1 MRRNPILTA
10 TLALLALALFATLTP
25 SATAAECSV
34 AAAAG
39 IWAYSFSGSVFN
51 AQANTF
57 VPVATLGMITFDG
70 HGKANASETQAS
82 PAGIAEVTYTGTY
95 TESADCTGTVSLKTA
110 TNQTV
115 TVNFVV
121 ANNDN
126 EAYLIITSPGY
137 VMTGTTKR
145 VKYHGI

>member
-1 MRRNPILTA
+1 MRRYLAGKA
-10 TLALLALALFATLTP
+10 TLALLALALFTTLTP

-39 IWAYSFSGSVFN
+39 SWAYSFSGSVFN

-57 VPVATLGMITFDG
+57 VPVATLGVITFDG
-70 HGKANASETQAS
+70 HGKVTASETEAS
-82 PAGIAEVTYTGTY
+82 PAGTAGVTATGTY
-95 TESADCTGTVSLKTA
+95 TENADCTGTVSLKTS

-115 TVNFVV
+115 TVNFVA

-145 VKYHGI
+145 VKFRGI